1 MAAVEPW
8 QRAEI
13 PGPTKG
19 FAIPKPEVAVA
30 LIRRAKRPILI
41 VGHRA
46 SEEVLDQAKLVDY
59 AAEVAEAG
67 GIPVASSGSSFTE
80 LKKRG
85 IQVSL
90 MSAVEAAGRL
100 VDPSWKGLNGL
111 GPHDLAL
118 FMGLPYYVEWVILSG
133 IKHFSNVKTMSL
145 SRFYQPHASW
155 SFSNL
160 NLEEWSKSLKAIIK
174 GLRSEK

>member
-1 MAAVEPW
+1 MATAEPW

-19 FAIPKPEVAVA
+19 FTIPKPDVVVA

-46 SEEVLDQAKLVDY
+46 SEEALDQAKLIDY
-59 AAEVAEAG
+59 AAEVAKAG
-67 GIPVASSGSSFTE
+67 GVPVASSGRSFAE
-80 LKKRG
+80 LRRRG
-85 IQVSL
+85 IRASL
-90 MSAVEAAGRL
+90 MSAVEAANRL
-100 VDPSWKGLNGL
+100 VDPSWEGLDGS

-133 IKHFSNVKTMSL
+133 IKHFSNVKTISL
-145 SRFYQPHASW
+145 GRFYQPHASW
-155 SFSNL
+155 SFPNL
-160 NLEEWSKSLKAIIK
+160 NLEEWGKSLKAIIE
-174 GLRSEK
+174 GLKKEE